1 MSTPPNPNPRHDAW
15 QLDPIEL
22 PDQPREGMKIWVK
35 RGPEFG
41 DGDRY
46 GVSRVNARSLY
57 LSVEGAKMR
66 MPLSSWHPW
75 VEARMSDGQVS
86 INGHPL
92 IDRRKRR
99 PSGETSE
106 TSASGV
112 SASTPVDARAAWAH
126 AHSLSHHGTAST
138 TGAPVMAMATQQGGS
153 RGSSQPQRGIFGA
166 TIANQPQSRKLRDAR
181 VLRAIR
187 SVLKEY
193 TIREESRGTDGVI
206 IFHVKK
212 GKKDPYVVQVD
223 PSWEQPIDCSCP
235 DSFRARDSS
244 GNVFCKHSIAVCLS
258 DEDLRHLLID
268 LFI

>member
-1 MSTPPNPNPRHDAW
+1 MPQSQNPNLRHDAW
-15 QLDPIEL
+15 QLDPMEL

-75 VEARMSDGQVS
+75 IEARMSDGQVS
-86 INGHPL
+86 INGHPI

-99 PSGETSE
+99 PSGESTE
-106 TSASGV
+106 TAGSP
-112 SASTPVDARAAWAH
+112 TREAAAMAH
-126 AHSLSHHGTAST
+126 GYSLSHHATAPT
-138 TGAPVMAMATQQGGS
+138 TSAPVMAMATQKGS
-153 RGSSQPQRGIFGA
+153 GSYGMGHGMRGAYASMNTAG
-166 TIANQPQSRKLRDAR
+166 PQSRKMRDAR

-212 GKKDPYVVQVD
+212 GKKAPYIVQVD

-235 DSFRARDSS
+235 DSFRSRDTT